1 GGATRS
7 EGIGAFFC
15 GLTRVSGAVSR
26 FGTSSGAFVVGG
38 GVGRSTL
45 SFGFFTRAALSEL
58 GVIAFVVG
66 AEVTGPLSLF
76 FFSGGGVAPSVIP
89 VGGGVLVG
97 GGFSPGLRLLFSRG
111 GVGAVTGAVDEDGVV
126 RGGALSVRLFWF
138 FSNGS

>member
-1 GGATRS
+1 MGEAAGSFFFLSFPCVSGALTGAFAAGPGGATRS

-26 FGTSSGAFVVGG
+26 FGTSIGAFVVGG

-97 GGFSPGLRLLFSRG
+97 RG
-111 GVGAVTGAVDEDGVV
+111 VTD
-126 RGGALSVRLFWF
+126 
-138 FSNGS
+138 